1 MNTDNE
7 IIIVAAVAR
16 NGVIG
21 RNNTLPW
28 RLKDDL
34 AHFKALTLGHTLLM
48 GRKTWESLP
57 ERFRPLP
64 GRRNIVCTRDPG
76 WSAEGAERAG
86 SVEAALEAA
95 GPDAAVMGGG
105 QVYAAALEFA
115 QECLVTEIDAEA
127 PGTVRAPDLGVEAPG
142 APWELVEVGD
152 WITDPRS
159 RVEGYDDDD
168 TIRHRHTVW
177 RRREH

>member
-48 GRKTWESLP
+48 GRKTWESLG
-57 ERFRPLP
+57 RPLP
-64 GRRNIVCTRDPG
+64 GRRNLVVSRAPG
-76 WSAEGAERAG
+76 YRAAGAEVFT
-86 SVEAALEAA
+86 SPEAALRAAA
-95 GPDAAVMGGG
+95 GERVFVIGGADLYRQLIGHAGRLVITEVWADVDGDAH
-105 QVYAAALEFA
+105 FP
-115 QECLVTEIDAEA
+115 EIDPARFCEDRREPHLA
-127 PGTVRAPDLGVEAPG
+127 DEHNEHDFDFVE
-142 APWELVEVGD
+142 
-152 WITDPRS
+152 
-159 RVEGYDDDD
+159 Y
-168 TIRHRHTVW
+168 
-177 RRREH
+177 RRRD